1 MVNLY
6 AYSNVYEKITE
17 YGRHQTRTTSGIPK
31 DPDKL
36 GYDSLGVHWNEDNI
50 ARDLMQNFYDANRG
64 NLSEVKVKVQGSD
77 VAI

>member
-1 MVNLY
+1 MVGIKREQHL
-6 AYSNVYEKITE
+6 E
-17 YGRHQTRTTSGIPK
+17 YQKTLTSSVTTAW
-31 DPDKL
+31 
-36 GYDSLGVHWNEDNI
+36 GVHWNEDNI